1 MDSGSDHSHA
11 QAVRAAHPTWQ
22 ISQDLETGAWGALLR
37 LSPNGIRYVAGP
49 ALDALAAKLDAEGS
63 ESGH

>member
-1 MDSGSDHSHA
+1 MDSELHHSDA
-11 QAVRAAHPTWQ
+11 LAVQAAHPAWQ

-37 LSPNGIRYVAGP
+37 LSPNGIRYVVGP

-63 ESGH
+63 ASGH